1 MASRYNTRRY
11 SFPRLLPDH
20 FKWDG
25 KPKRAYS
32 REAVLMARRRHP
44 DQQPHGREAL
54 PVTGPSHPRARG
66 SLPTPPVVCH
76 HVRHR
81 LSRTSPPQGPAS
93 NRSAQGGQVASL
105 GS

>member
-11 SFPRLLPDH
+11 GFPRLLPDH

-44 DQQPHGREAL
+44 DQQPYQCPDCGAWHLG
-54 PVTGPSHPRARG
+54 
-66 SLPTPPVVCH
+66 
-76 HVRHR
+76 HR
-81 LSRTSPPQGPAS
+81 
-93 NRSAQGGQVASL
+93 
-105 GS
+105 

>member
-32 REAVLMARRRHP
+32 RDEAVMARRRHP
-44 DQQPHGREAL
+44 DQQPYKCSDCPAWHLG
-54 PVTGPSHPRARG
+54 
-66 SLPTPPVVCH
+66 
-76 HVRHR
+76 HR
-81 LSRTSPPQGPAS
+81 
-93 NRSAQGGQVASL
+93 
-105 GS
+105 